1 MAAGSSAF
9 YLDPA
14 HPSRMLFR
22 RGMSDETEGFLTLV
36 FTIGTRWQVV
46 EKRSSRS
53 FFKST
58 FIGLVSMLFFNSLLR
73 PAMDSA

>member
-1 MAAGSSAF
+1 
-9 YLDPA
+9 
-14 HPSRMLFR
+14 
-22 RGMSDETEGFLTLV
+22 MSDETEGFLTLV